1 MTDKNAFEQKQEAKI
16 EQMNAEIERLK
27 AKAKE
32 ADAESRIKY
41 QEKVDELEALRGVAK
56 TKLDKLKQSSESAW
70 TDISKGL
77 DEATM
82 SLATAIKNASQE
94 FKS

>member
-56 TKLDKLKQSSESAW
+56 NK
-70 TDISKGL
+70 
-77 DEATM
+77 
-82 SLATAIKNASQE
+82 
-94 FKS
+94 